1 MKSRFDYKYTVDE
14 CDILDKSKGETFRQ
28 KRRQWLEWLN
38 GDDPHFIC
46 RQIYSMLWDHALFS
60 VVNELRRIAI
70 EEPETGIGFN
80 SSVIR
85 LFDTGFVTTQ
95 STKIRRL
102 IEKPK
107 SNPKWAVISLRRVLK
122 DISDNASLLTRENL
136 VCYDG
141 LPYDYDEVHRK
152 WLASLPVTESGIH
165 CGSLA
170 FQGPNAW
177 AASERVHKHFDIL
190 AQKDPHERTRG
201 DMVKQQVFENLESQI
216 QKCDH
221 VKTYVDKFIAHAA
234 APETREDLQT
244 EEEAMTLER
253 LEACYRTLYCVASFI
268 SGSLL
273 WDSSLGGLP
282 VPQFDHLKD
291 IEKRWVSPRNVGKAR
306 ETWRAFEEKVS
317 GWDSTDIWPE
327 GFVRE

>member
-1 MKSRFDYKYTVDE
+1 MAGFITVD
-14 CDILDKSKGETFRQ
+14 R
-28 KRRQWLEWLN
+28 KR
-38 GDDPHFIC
+38 
-46 RQIYSMLWDHALFS
+46 Y
-60 VVNELRRIAI
+60 
-70 EEPETGIGFN
+70 
-80 SSVIR
+80 
-85 LFDTGFVTTQ
+85 
-95 STKIRRL
+95 
-102 IEKPK
+102 
-107 SNPKWAVISLRRVLK
+107 SLRQLGFG
-122 DISDNASLLTRENL
+122 A
-136 VCYDG
+136 
-141 LPYDYDEVHRK
+141 
-152 WLASLPVTESGIH
+152 
-165 CGSLA
+165 
-170 FQGPNAW
+170 NAW
-177 AASERVHKHFDIL
+177 GPPPKESKRISTSWLKKTAR
-190 AQKDPHERTRG
+190 RTRG